1 MIEMNRIRKIA
12 VVAAAALFCMVAMA
26 ACSNSNTTSGD
37 DKGAQA
43 QNQGQAQEAS
53 GGAGSAVGGFEF
65 TKSGVT
71 VAMNAPAADLVEKL
85 GSYSYFESASCAFNG
100 LDKQYD
106 YGSFVLTTYPIDEV
120 DYVNSVELKDDLVKT
135 AEGVAIGSS
144 EDDVKNAY
152 GDPAT
157 AGDYSYTK
165 GDSKLLFVI
174 KDGSVS
180 SIQYIAVTK

>member
-1 MIEMNRIRKIA
+1 MRTAFVGAPQAGAAGNRLHVGEDILAKIA
-12 VVAAAALFCMVAMA
+12 
-26 ACSNSNTTSGD
+26 
-37 DKGAQA
+37 GAKRPLVLA
-43 QNQGQAQEAS
+43 GTGIRLADSEA
-53 GGAGSAVGGFEF
+53 EF
-65 TKSGVT
+65 LE
-71 VAMNAPAADLVEKL
+71 LVEKL

-135 AEGVAIGSS
+135 AEGVAIGAS
-144 EDDVKNAY
+144 EEDVKAAY
-152 GDPAT
+152 GEPAT

-165 GDSKLLFVI
+165 GDSKLLFVV
-174 KDGSVS
+174 KDGKVS

>member
-1 MIEMNRIRKIA
+1 MKKVKRFI
-12 VVAAAALFCMVAMA
+12 AAAAAAVLCIAAMA
-26 ACSNSNTTSGD
+26 ACSNGNSQASSGNNN
-37 DKGAQA
+37 QA
-43 QNQGQAQEAS
+43 QGQAQGQAQAVS

-135 AEGVAIGSS
+135 AEGVAIGAS
-144 EDDVKNAY
+144 EDDVKSAY
-152 GDPAT
+152 GDPAA

-165 GDSKLLFVI
+165 GDSKLLFVV
-174 KDGSVS
+174 KDGKVS

>member
-1 MIEMNRIRKIA
+1 MNKMNKMNKMKRFVA
-12 VVAAAALFCMVAMA
+12 VAAAAVLCMVSMT
-26 ACSNSNTTSGD
+26 ACGNSQSSDNNN
-37 DKGAQA
+37 KA
-43 QNQGQAQEAS
+43 QGQAQEQSVS
-53 GGAGSAVGGFEF
+53 GGAGSATGGFEF
-65 TKSGVT
+65 SKSGVT
-71 VAMNAPAADLVEKL
+71 VAMNAPAAELVEKL

-135 AEGVAIGSS
+135 AEGVAIGAS
-144 EDDVKNAY
+144 EEDVKAAY
-152 GDPAT
+152 GEPAT

-165 GDSKLLFVI
+165 GDSKLLFVV
-174 KDGSVS
+174 KDGKVS